1 MTIINTQKLYLR
13 WLGMLLASAPLRKWS
28 LLSSRPTSRAHD
40 GSLRQG
46 DPTGRRKL
54 TTHLGSIHSPDR
66 PLIQHPSTHQIT
78 QHGSTHWITQY
89 LSTHSA
95 SIYSPRI
102 ESVTCNLLQPT
113 SNQNGTDIM
122 NQRLTCG
129 PRALHLP
136 CLVKQ
141 CLVYLVY
148 PLRSNYCTWST
159 VSHPTAAHQAVS
171 LTSASPQ
178 VSSSTYR

>member
-13 WLGMLLASAPLRKWS
+13 WLGMLLASAPLWKWS

-66 PLIQHPSTHQIT
+66 PLIRHPSTHQIT
-78 QHGSTHWITQY
+78 QHGSTHWITQHGSTHRIMQYGSTHRITQY

-102 ESVTCNLLQPT
+102 QSSGARVWHVIFFNLQAIRTVRISWINDSPV
-113 SNQNGTDIM
+113 
-122 NQRLTCG
+122 G
-129 PRALHLP
+129 PGHFTF
-136 CLVKQ
+136 LV
-141 CLVYLVY
+141 
-148 PLRSNYCTWST
+148 W
-159 VSHPTAAHQAVS
+159 
-171 LTSASPQ
+171 
-178 VSSSTYR
+178 

>member
-89 LSTHSA
+89 LSTHWITQYLSTHSV

-102 ESVTCNLLQPT
+102 QSSGARVWHVIFFNLQAIRTVRISWINDSPV
-113 SNQNGTDIM
+113 
-122 NQRLTCG
+122 G
-129 PRALHLP
+129 PGHFTF
-136 CLVKQ
+136 LV
-141 CLVYLVY
+141 
-148 PLRSNYCTWST
+148 W
-159 VSHPTAAHQAVS
+159 
-171 LTSASPQ
+171 
-178 VSSSTYR
+178 